1 MYYQRS
7 KWGRAKKT
15 VVDGVKY
22 DSKFE
27 AGEARDLALLQ
38 KAGKIAGFE
47 SHVRI
52 PLEVNGYHV
61 SDYYIDFVVHHL
73 DGTTEYLETK
83 GLKTAVWVL
92 KWKILEAMT
101 HDDPKIRMTLV
112 QQKRFNMRRI
122 KTVDK
127 LLIP

>member
-27 AGEARDLALLQ
+27 ASEAKDLTLLL

-47 SHVRI
+47 SHKRI
-52 PLEVNGYHV
+52 PLEVNGFHV

-83 GLKTAVWVL
+83 GMPSAVWVL
-92 KWKILEAMT
+92 KFKILEAMI
-101 HDDPKIRMTLV
+101 HDNPMIRLTLV
-112 QQKRFNMRRI
+112 QQKKFNIRRI
-122 KTVDK
+122 KEVHHA
-127 LLIP
+127 

>member
-27 AGEARDLALLQ
+27 ASEAKDLTLLL

-52 PLEVNGYHV
+52 PLEVNGFHV
-61 SDYYIDFVVHHL
+61 SDYYIDFQVIHL
-73 DGTTEYLETK
+73 DGTTEYIETK
-83 GLKTAVWVL
+83 GLKTAVWAL

-101 HDDPKIRMTLV
+101 HDDTKIRMTLV

-122 KTVDK
+122 RATT
-127 LLIP
+127 

>member
-1 MYYQRS
+1 MYIIIFRVSYEQ
-7 KWGRAKKT
+7 KKIK
-15 VVDGVKY
+15 D
-22 DSKFE
+22 FE
-27 AGEARDLALLQ
+27 THKAMDL
-38 KAGKIAGFE
+38 
-47 SHVRI
+47 V
-52 PLEVNGYHV
+52 VNGYKV
-61 SDYYIDFVVHHL
+61 GTYYIDFVVHHL

-112 QQKRFNMRRI
+112 QQKKFNMRRI